1 MKMDERIMMVA
12 SISVIIYCCFKKM
25 KNNLKNKEIRRS
37 LFLMITTLI
46 MYAFTVY
53 GERLINDYS
62 QHISE
67 WTLDKVG
74 WLYYLVQGI
83 IFINKVLLPF
93 AITLCFFSGII
104 YFSLYLFN
112 YLSEKKREE
121 NNG

>member
-1 MKMDERIMMVA
+1 MKTYERIMMMA
-12 SISVIIYCCFKKM
+12 SVSVVIYCCFKKM
-25 KNNLKNKEIRRS
+25 KNDLKNKEIRRS

-46 MYAFTVY
+46 MYTFTVY

-67 WTLDKVG
+67 YIGEWTLDVVG
-74 WLYYLVQGI
+74 WLYI
-83 IFINKVLLPF
+83 IFINQVLLPL

-112 YLSEKKREE
+112 YLIERKKGE
-121 NNG
+121 

>member
-1 MKMDERIMMVA
+1 MDERIMMVA

-25 KNNLKNKEIRRS
+25 KNDLKNKEIRRS

-46 MYAFTVY
+46 MYIFTVY
-53 GERLINDYS
+53 GERLINS

-83 IFINKVLLPF
+83 IFINQVLLPF